1 MHTFTLEY
9 LFNGERRSHQ
19 LELKQAAL
27 PIHDAALHL
36 IMLHHGDGENS
47 LVMPDAD
54 ATPDEILEQA
64 SLLGISEVS
73 VAGQ

>member
-9 LFNGERRSHQ
+9 LFNGERRTHQ
-19 LELKQAAL
+19 LELKQDNLAT
-27 PIHDAALHL
+27 HDAALHL

-54 ATPDEILEQA
+54 ATPAEVLEQA
-64 SLLGISEVS
+64 ALLGISEVN
-73 VAGQ
+73 VVI